1 MVDHQP
7 FPLRAD
13 AARNFFKIVNAAEKL
28 FIEQGIDVQLEEIA
42 SEAGVGTTTLF
53 RRFANKAA
61 LIKAVL
67 DRQADGVMAP
77 ALESAARE
85 PDARKA
91 LLMVLEPA
99 LTTNSDKKLLLAA
112 AATVGLMNMDLP
124 TAFIDGL
131 NRIIRRG
138 QADGVFRE
146 DLTEEDTP
154 RLMMML
160 TGPLASFEPGSDG
173 WRRYLFLLV
182 DALCVVDAPTPLP
195 PALPLPEVYP
205 PFDGR

>member
-1 MVDHQP
+1 M
-7 FPLRAD
+7 
-13 AARNFFKIVNAAEKL
+13 NAAEKL

-42 SEAGVGTTTLF
+42 AEAGVGTTTLF

-67 DRQADGVMAP
+67 DRQSGGVMAP
-77 ALESAARE
+77 ALEGAEQE

-99 LTTNSDKKLLLAA
+99 LTTNSDKKLLLEAA
-112 AATVGLMNMDLP
+112 ASVGLMNMELP
-124 TAFIDGL
+124 TAFINGL
-131 NRIIRRG
+131 NTIIRRG
-138 QADGVFRE
+138 QADGVFRP

-173 WRRYLFLLV
+173 WRRYLLLLL
-182 DALCVVDAPTPLP
+182 DALTVVDSPTPLP
-195 PALPLPEVYP
+195 DPHPLPKVYP
-205 PFDGR
+205 PFEGR